1 MQLAAEVMPAFV
13 LRLPLVAPAESSS
26 ALPIPFP
33 VLLSPR
39 QLLHLP
45 IDASGPVASGPVAN
59 HLASTAQSPKTSSN
73 WTSYNLVGLLLR
85 ASQVVVLLVPEA
97 VLVLLL
103 LRASQVVVLLVP
115 E

>member
-45 IDASGPVASGPVAN
+45 IDASGPVAN

-73 WTSYNLVGLLLR
+73 WTSSNLVGLLLR